1 MKATVKHI
9 EKKVT
14 LELIYDVVDER
25 TRELKEQMKE
35 MREDIKAVNTRIDQI
50 PTRLDQMMLMLSD
63 IKRGG

>member
-9 EKKVT
+9 FKKVT

-25 TRELKEQMKE
+25 TKELKEQMKE

-50 PTRLDQMMLMLSD
+50 HMRLDQMMIMLTD
-63 IKRGG
+63 IKRQG